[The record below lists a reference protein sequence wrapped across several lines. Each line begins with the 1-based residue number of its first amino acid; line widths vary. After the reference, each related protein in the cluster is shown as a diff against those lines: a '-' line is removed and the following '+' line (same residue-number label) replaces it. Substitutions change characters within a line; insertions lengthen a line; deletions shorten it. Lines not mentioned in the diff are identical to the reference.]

1 MHVTLSTLHFAK
13 INLVGKRFMSGWTLD
28 IGDANPNE
36 TVGYFNVGYSES
48 SQQ

>member
-1 MHVTLSTLHFAK
+1 MQFGGEEVHE
-13 INLVGKRFMSGWTLD
+13 WLD
-28 IGDANPNE
+28 LGRWRCNPNE

>member
-1 MHVTLSTLHFAK
+1 
-13 INLVGKRFMSGWTLD
+13 MSGWTLD
-28 IGDANPNE
+28 EDANPNE